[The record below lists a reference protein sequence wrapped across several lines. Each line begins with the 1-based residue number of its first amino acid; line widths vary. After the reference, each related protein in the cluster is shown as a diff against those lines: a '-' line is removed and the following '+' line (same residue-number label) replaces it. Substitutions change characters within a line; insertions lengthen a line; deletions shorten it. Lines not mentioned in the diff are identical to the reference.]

1 MKTNA
6 RQHAERRG
14 RRAELLASLWL
25 RLKGY
30 RILEMRYRCVFG
42 EVDIVARRGGT
53 LVIVEVKQ
61 RNNLQNAHDALHGV
75 SIKRIEAAGS
85 YYQEQHENLHELCV
99 RLDAVF
105 ILPRMRILHLKDA
118 WRTY

>member
-6 RQHAERRG
+6 RQQAERRG

-30 RILEMRYRCVFG
+30 RILEMRYKCVFG
-42 EVDIVARRGGT
+42 EVDIIARRGGI

-61 RNNLQNAHDALHGV
+61 RDNLQNAHNALRGA

-85 YYQEQHENLHELCV
+85 YYQEQHEHLHALGM
-99 RLDAVF
+99 RLDAIF
-105 ILPRMRILHLKDA
+105 ILPRMRIIHLKDA
-118 WRTY
+118 WRAY